1 VYFNSNSST
10 VLWCFGTENTSYH
23 CTVSLVLGTTDE

>member
-1 VYFNSNSST
+1 

-23 CTVSLVLGTTDE
+23 CTVSLVLGNTDD